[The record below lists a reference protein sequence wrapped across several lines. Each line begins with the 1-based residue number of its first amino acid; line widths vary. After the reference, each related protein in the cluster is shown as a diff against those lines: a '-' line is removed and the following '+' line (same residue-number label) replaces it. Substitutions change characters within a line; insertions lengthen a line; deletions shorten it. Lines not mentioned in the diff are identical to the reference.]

1 MNKKYNIAIIFL
13 LLIISYFVYGKVT
26 GNVAEKNNFLKQQTI
41 TQQQEDKTQ
50 ALKDAIRNQPFS
62 LAGMD
67 NGMIDTGIIDTADE
81 SKLKTY
87 YVGSEPVVTDGGIKI
102 ISTFGNFGSKV
113 FNGYGY
119 NSYSPSPEAK
129 GKYLE
134 ANLVIENTLKKPV
147 TLNMSNIKL
156 STKDGYEYF
165 PIKQDR
171 DCGADFFQYSKNDE
185 VIEDMNP
192 SSACK
197 IKFLFDIASTTNSFL
212 IKFN

>member
-1 MNKKYNIAIIFL
+1 MNKKCNGIIIFL
-13 LLIISYFVYGKVT
+13 LLIISYFAYNKVKT
-26 GNVAEKNNFLKQQTI
+26 NNIEKNNFLNQQSM
-41 TQQQEDKTQ
+41 TQQEEKRQV
-50 ALKDAIRNQPFS
+50 LKDAIRNQPFY
-62 LAGMD
+62 LAGID
-67 NGMIDTGIIDTADE
+67 AGMPDTGIIDTTDQT
-81 SKLKTY
+81 KPKTY
-87 YVGSEPVVTDGGIKI
+87 YVGSEPVITNDGIKI

-134 ANLVIENTLKKPV
+134 ANLAIENTLKKPI

-192 SSACK
+192 SSVCK
-197 IKFLFDIASTTNSFL
+197 IKFLFDVASTTNSFL